1 MAPAAYDE
9 IADWYE
15 HEFLA
20 ATATPGTDPLGID
33 AALGSLL
40 GRGTSAC
47 LEIAC
52 GTGVHAGRV
61 RGLGWTPLGIDIS
74 TAMLQYTRG
83 RLPAARA
90 DAIRLPVR
98 DRCLPAVITV
108 MAHTGMPAYP
118 AVLTEAAPGPAA
130 GRAFRTR
137 RRPPVLLRRV
147 RRPERPRR
155 RGDPPRL
162 PGGPLDQG
170 VLDHRR
176 RRGQGRRHSPS
187 PAQPHAR
194 LPERRPDP
202 RTARRRAASPPPP
215 RWPSA
220 HAGVHEPRA
229 GHPRRRTFTATHTP
243 EDRGPSPKRRIIMRT
258 GRSR

>member
-47 LEIAC
+47 LEIGC

-155 RGDPPRL
+155 RGDPPGYPEGHWTKASWTTGGVRAKAGAAHL
-162 PGGPLDQG
+162 PCPA
-170 VLDHRR
+170 
-176 RRGQGRRHSPS
+176 SCTPS
-187 PAQPHAR
+187 
-194 LPERRPDP
+194 
-202 RTARRRAASPPPP
+202 
-215 RWPSA
+215 
-220 HAGVHEPRA
+220 
-229 GHPRRRTFTATHTP
+229 
-243 EDRGPSPKRRIIMRT
+243 
-258 GRSR
+258 

>member
-74 TAMLQYTRG
+74 TAMLRYTRG

-98 DRCLPAVITV
+98 DCCLPAVIAV
-108 MAHTGMPAYP
+108 MAHTDMPAYP
-118 AVLTEAAPGPAA
+118 AVLTEAVRVLQPGGRFVHVGVHPCFCGGFADRSDPAA
-130 GRAFRTR
+130 VVIRPGYLDGHWTKVSWTIGGVRAKVGATHLPLPSLIQAFLNAGLTPERLAEGGEPTPATLAIRAR
-137 RRPPVLLRRV
+137 RRP
-147 RRPERPRR
+147 
-155 RGDPPRL
+155 
-162 PGGPLDQG
+162 
-170 VLDHRR
+170 
-176 RRGQGRRHSPS
+176 
-187 PAQPHAR
+187 
-194 LPERRPDP
+194 
-202 RTARRRAASPPPP
+202 
-215 RWPSA
+215 
-220 HAGVHEPRA
+220 
-229 GHPRRRTFTATHTP
+229 
-243 EDRGPSPKRRIIMRT
+243 
-258 GRSR
+258 